1 MSVIKLRR
9 FNPDTD
15 YGTIYKVYSDYNEQ
29 HSLFDIVSLNSPER
43 FPTIFEK
50 ALSHNYKDFF
60 MIEDAKSNSFVGFVI
75 SYSYSANDGHV
86 KVMEYIDEHYRQCGY
101 GGIAILTFLD
111 MLFKHY
117 NLRKVYTEVYSFND
131 ASMNSHLA
139 AGFEEEARLK
149 EYRYYNDNYWD
160 FIIYS
165 VTRKRFY
172 DKIGDTMKKLTYMV
186 NKDEAMFKDS
196 TL

>member
-1 MSVIKLRR
+1 MEIIKLRR

-15 YGTIYKVYSDYNEQ
+15 YSTMYRIYSDYNEQ

-43 FPTIFEK
+43 FPVTFEK

-60 MIEDAKSNSFVGFVI
+60 IIEDAKTSEFVGFVI
-75 SYSYSANDGHV
+75 SYGYSANDGHI
-86 KVMEYIDEHYRQCGY
+86 KVMEYIEGKFRQCGY
-101 GGIAILTFLD
+101 GGIAILNFLD

-117 NLRKVYTEVYSFND
+117 NFRKIYTEVYSFND
-131 ASMNSHLA
+131 ASINSHLV

-149 EYRYYNDNYWD
+149 DYRYYNNSYWD

-165 VTRKRFY
+165 VTKERFY
-172 DKIGDTMKKLTYMV
+172 EKVGATMNKLMSMVDK
-186 NKDEAMFKDS
+186 EE
-196 TL
+196 TLFED